1 MISAAPLQAASDLP
15 SLAEKVRA
23 FISIAK
29 VKAADGLTV
38 AEFGELAVAL
48 LRVAIAAADAIPV
61 DGAERKTFVLNAVA
75 LLFDEVADKCVPFV
89 AWPIWLI
96 VRPAVRSLV
105 LAAAAGAI
113 ESLLPIVR
121 TNGR

>member
-1 MISAAPLQAASDLP
+1 MIHAAPVQAADDLP

-38 AEFGELAVAL
+38 AEFAELAVAL
-48 LRVAIAAADAIPV
+48 LRVAIAAADVIPV
-61 DGAERKTFVLNAVA
+61 GGAERKTFVVNAVA
-75 LLFDEVADKCVPFV
+75 LLFDEVADKCVPPLG
-89 AWPIWLI
+89 WPVWLI

-105 LAAAAGAI
+105 LFAAAGAI
-113 ESLLPIVR
+113 ESLLPLVR
-121 TNGR
+121 KTTR